1 MKNKDIIGPL
11 LIALLFV
18 FLIIVGI
25 ISYRSI
31 DWEVLQKLEGNKLIL
46 PTPIVKT
53 NQISTP
59 STISTPSANK

>member
-31 DWEVLQKLEGNKLIL
+31 DWKVLQKLEGNKLIL